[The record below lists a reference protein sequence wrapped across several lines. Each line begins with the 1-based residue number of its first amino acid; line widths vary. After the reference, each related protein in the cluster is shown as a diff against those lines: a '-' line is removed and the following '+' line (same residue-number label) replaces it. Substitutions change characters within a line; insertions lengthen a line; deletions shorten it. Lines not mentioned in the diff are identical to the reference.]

1 MAAASRFCVEQTMK
15 RRILATW
22 VGHTDLGAWS
32 RNAPL
37 SAAHQESVAKVLKG
51 KQPADGLGPIK
62 TLLVSE
68 SFTHVHLIGNY
79 DRSLLQQFSKWLKV
93 SATIHTPHIKN
104 PTDHARIY
112 QIVDPILESM
122 DLQRTDELCF
132 HLSPGTPAMASIWVL
147 LGKSK
152 YPATLFQTHFD
163 FETKTNRTLKT
174 DIPFDITVDVLPQ
187 FMREPDRLMQHLQS
201 QSPQE
206 TLGFESITGDSE
218 AIRLAVGRAQR
229 AAIHDVPVLILGES
243 GTGKEMFA
251 DAIHKASSRRN
262 KKLYSINCAAISK
275 ELIESELFGHI
286 KGSFTN
292 AEKDRKGLLE
302 QADGGTLF
310 LDEVGECDLGL
321 QAKLLRALQP
331 PHDKGPCHRVFRPV
345 GATEDRVSD
354 VRIVAATN
362 RDLVKMVQQGLFR
375 EDLLY
380 RLATITVKLPPL
392 RERGKDVMTLAET
405 MLVGINDQ
413 FQKALGKAYIPK
425 VLSPDAK
432 RFVRKHEWPGNV
444 RELRNVLIQ
453 SAVMSIDK
461 SITDR
466 DIAAALSQL
475 PNTRQESGDSDKPL
489 GDGFEL
495 EAYLD
500 DVRKRYLV
508 RAMQQANGVKN
519 KAVELLGYNSHQVLT
534 GHLVRHGIE
543 AKKKKTTAR
552 GKA

>member
-1 MAAASRFCVEQTMK
+1 MT

-22 VGHTDLGAWS
+22 VGLTDLGAWS
-32 RNAPL
+32 RNATL
-37 SAAHQESVAKVLKG
+37 TAVHQESVRKALKG
-51 KQPADGLGPIK
+51 KNPAEGDGPIK
-62 TLLVSE
+62 TLLDKE
-68 SFTHVHLIGNY
+68 GFTDIHLIGNY

-93 SATIHTPHIKN
+93 TAVIHTADIKN
-104 PTDHARIY
+104 PTDHGRIF
-112 QIVDPILESM
+112 QIVDPILES
-122 DLQRTDELCF
+122 LKLERGDELCF

-163 FETKTNRTLKT
+163 FDTKSNHILKT
-174 DIPFDITVDVLPQ
+174 EIPFDITVDVLPQ

-206 TLGFESITGDSE
+206 TQGFESIIGDSE
-218 AIRLAVGRAQR
+218 AIRLAVGRAKR

-251 DAIHKASSRRN
+251 DAIHKASGRHN
-262 KKLYSINCAAISK
+262 KALYSVNCAAISK

-286 KGSFTN
+286 KGAFTG
-292 AEKDRKGLLE
+292 ADKDRKGLLE

-331 PHDKGPCHRVFRPV
+331 PHDKGACYRVFRPV
-345 GATEDRVSD
+345 GATSDRVSD

-362 RDLVKMVQQGLFR
+362 RDLVKMVQQGTFR

-392 RERGKDVMTLAET
+392 RERGKDVMDLAET

-413 FQKALGKAYIPK
+413 FQKALGKAYVSK
-425 VLSPDAK
+425 TLSNDAK
-432 RFVRKHEWPGNV
+432 KFVRKHDWPGNV

-461 SITDR
+461 TITER

-475 PNTRQESGDSDKPL
+475 PNTRLDSVEADKPL
-489 GDGFEL
+489 GDGFDL
-495 EAYLD
+495 DVYLD
-500 DVRKRYLV
+500 EIRTRYLT
-508 RAMQQANGVKN
+508 RAMHQSNGVKN
-519 KAVELLGYNSHQVLT
+519 KAAELLGYNSHQVLT
-534 GHLVRHGIE
+534 GHLIRSGLE
-543 AKKKKTTAR
+543 TKNRKPTRRTR
-552 GKA
+552 S

>member
-1 MAAASRFCVEQTMK
+1 MT

-32 RNAPL
+32 RNATL
-37 SAAHQESVAKVLKG
+37 TTVHQESVRKILKG
-51 KQPADGLGPIK
+51 KNLAEGDGPIK
-62 TLLVSE
+62 TLLDREV
-68 SFTHVHLIGNY
+68 FTHVHLIGNY
-79 DRSLLQQFSKWLKV
+79 DRSLLQHFSKWLKV
-93 SATIHTPHIKN
+93 TATIHTADIKN
-104 PTDHARIY
+104 PTDHGRIFE
-112 QIVDPILESM
+112 IVDPILESLKL
-122 DLQRTDELCF
+122 DRSDELCF

-163 FETKTNRTLKT
+163 FDTKTNHILKT
-174 DIPFDITVDVLPQ
+174 EIPFDITVDVLPQ

-206 TLGFESITGDSE
+206 TEGFESIVGDSE
-218 AIRLAVGRAQR
+218 AIRLAVGRARR

-251 DAIHKASSRRN
+251 DAIHKASGRRN
-262 KKLYSINCAAISK
+262 GNQFSINCAAITK

-286 KGSFTN
+286 KGAFTG
-292 AEKDRKGLLE
+292 ADKDRKGLLE

-331 PHDKGPCHRVFRPV
+331 PHDKGPCYRVFRPV
-345 GATEDRVSD
+345 GATADRVSD

-362 RDLVKMVQQGLFR
+362 RDLVKMVQQGTFR

-380 RLATITVKLPPL
+380 RLSTITVKLPPL
-392 RERGKDVMTLAET
+392 RERGKDVMELAET

-413 FQKALGKAYIPK
+413 FQKALGKAYVSK
-425 VLSPDAK
+425 TLSADAK
-432 RFVRKHEWPGNV
+432 KFVRKHDWPGNV

-461 SITDR
+461 TITER

-475 PNTRQESGDSDKPL
+475 PNTRLDSSEADKPL
-489 GDGFEL
+489 GDGFDL
-495 EAYLD
+495 DAYLD
-500 DVRKRYLV
+500 EIRKRYLT
-508 RAMQQANGVKN
+508 RAMHQSNGVKN
-519 KAVELLGYNSHQVLT
+519 KAAELLGYNSHQVLT
-534 GHLVRHGIE
+534 SHLIRCGLE
-543 AKKKKTTAR
+543 AKKKKTTR
-552 GKA
+552 KTPS

>member
-1 MAAASRFCVEQTMK
+1 MT

-32 RNAPL
+32 RNATL
-37 SAAHQESVAKVLKG
+37 SAAHQEIVKNILKS
-51 KQPADGLGPIK
+51 KNPADGEGPIK
-62 TLLVSE
+62 TLLDTE
-68 SFTHVHLIGNY
+68 TFTQVHLIGNY
-79 DRSLLQQFSKWLKV
+79 DLSLLKQFSKWLKV
-93 SATIHTPHIKN
+93 TATIHTVDIKN
-104 PTDHARIY
+104 PTDHARIF
-112 QIVDPILESM
+112 QLVDPILES
-122 DLQRTDELCF
+122 LNLERGDELCF

-163 FETKTNRTLKT
+163 FETKTNHILKT

-206 TLGFESITGDSE
+206 TQGFESIIGDSE

-251 DAIHKASSRRN
+251 DAIHKASGRRN
-262 KKLYSINCAAISK
+262 KKVYSINCAAISR
-275 ELIESELFGHI
+275 ELIESELFGHA
-286 KGSFTN
+286 KGSFTG
-292 AEKDRKGLLE
+292 ADKDKKGLLE
-302 QADGGTLF
+302 LADGGTLF

-331 PHDKGPCHRVFRPV
+331 PHDKGPCYRVFRPV
-345 GATEDRVSD
+345 GGSEDRVSD

-362 RDLVKMVQQGLFR
+362 RDLAKMVQQGTFR

-392 RERGKDVMTLAET
+392 RERGKDVMSLAES
-405 MLVGINDQ
+405 MLVGINEQ
-413 FQKALGKAYIPK
+413 FQKALGKAYVPK
-425 VLSPDAK
+425 TLSTDAK
-432 RFVRKHEWPGNV
+432 KFVRKHEWPGNV

-453 SAVMSIDK
+453 SAVMSIEK
-461 SITDR
+461 TITER
-466 DIAAALSQL
+466 DIAEALSQL
-475 PNTRQESGDSDKPL
+475 PNTRMDSENADKPI
-489 GDGFEL
+489 GDGFDL
-495 EAYLD
+495 ETYLD
-500 DVRKRYLV
+500 EIRKRYVV
-508 RAMQQANGVKN
+508 RAMHQANGVKN
-519 KAVELLGYNSHQVLT
+519 KAAEMLGYNSHQVLT
-534 GHLVRHGIE
+534 GHLVRHGLE
-543 AKKKKTTAR
+543 AKKKTTR
-552 GKA
+552 RTRS

>member
-1 MAAASRFCVEQTMK
+1 MT

-32 RNAPL
+32 RNATL
-37 SAAHQESVAKVLKG
+37 SAAHLEAVKKILKS
-51 KQPADGLGPIK
+51 KSPADGIGPIK
-62 TLLVSE
+62 TLLDKE
-68 SFTHVHLIGNY
+68 AFTQVYLIGDY

-93 SATIHTPHIKN
+93 TATIHTADIKN
-104 PTDHARIY
+104 PTDHSEIY

-122 DLQRTDELCF
+122 NLQRGDELCF

-152 YPATLFQTHFD
+152 YPATLYQTHFD
-163 FETKTNRTLKT
+163 FDTKTNHILKT
-174 DIPFDITVDVLPQ
+174 EIPFDITVDVLPQ

-201 QSPQE
+201 YSPQE
-206 TLGFESITGDSE
+206 TQGFESIIGDSE

-229 AAIHDVPVLILGES
+229 AAIHDVPILILGES

-251 DAIHKASSRRN
+251 DAIHKASGRRG
-262 KKLYSINCAAISK
+262 KKLFSVNCAAISK

-286 KGSFTN
+286 KGAFTG
-292 AEKDRKGLLE
+292 ADKERKGLLE

-310 LDEVGECDLGL
+310 FDEVGECDLGL

-331 PHDKGPCHRVFRPV
+331 PHDKGPCYRVFRPV

-362 RDLVKMVQQGLFR
+362 RDLVKMVQQGSFR

-392 RERGKDVMTLAET
+392 RERGKDVMSLAEV
-405 MLVGINDQ
+405 MLVGINEQ
-413 FQKALGKAYIPK
+413 FQQALGKAYVSK
-425 VLSPDAK
+425 TLSAEAK
-432 RFVRKHEWPGNV
+432 KFVRKHEWPGNV
-444 RELRNVLIQ
+444 RELRNVLVQ

-461 SITDR
+461 TITER

-489 GDGFEL
+489 GDGFGL
-495 EAYLD
+495 ETYLD
-500 DVRKRYLV
+500 GIRKRYLV

-534 GHLVRHGIE
+534 SHLVRHGIE
-543 AKKKKTTAR
+543 ANKKKNPTR
-552 GKA
+552 RVQP

>member
-1 MAAASRFCVEQTMK
+1 MT

-22 VGHTDLGAWS
+22 VGHTDLSAWS
-32 RNAPL
+32 RNETL
-37 SAAHQESVAKVLKG
+37 TAAHQESVRKILKG
-51 KQPADGLGPIK
+51 KNLAEGDGPIK
-62 TLLVSE
+62 TLLDRE
-68 SFTHVHLIGNY
+68 AFTHVHLIGNY

-93 SATIHTPHIKN
+93 TPTIHTADIKN
-104 PTDHARIY
+104 PTEHGRIY
-112 QIVDPILESM
+112 QIVDPILESLKL
-122 DLQRTDELCF
+122 DRGDELCF

-163 FETKTNRTLKT
+163 FDTKSNHVMKT
-174 DIPFDITVDVLPQ
+174 EIPFDITVDVLPQ

-201 QSPQE
+201 QSPQDTE
-206 TLGFESITGDSE
+206 GFESIVGDSE

-251 DAIHKASSRRN
+251 DAIHKASPRRN
-262 KKLYSINCAAISK
+262 EKLLSINCAAISK
-275 ELIESELFGHI
+275 ELIESELFGHVRGAFT
-286 KGSFTN
+286 GSDK
-292 AEKDRKGLLE
+292 ERKGLLE
-302 QADGGTLF
+302 QVNGGTLF

-331 PHDKGPCHRVFRPV
+331 PHDKGPCCRTFRPV
-345 GATEDRVSD
+345 GSSEDRVSD

-362 RDLVKMVQQGLFR
+362 RDLVKMVQQGTFR

-392 RERGKDVMTLAET
+392 RERGRDVMTLAEN
-405 MLVGINDQ
+405 MLLGINNQ
-413 FQKALGKAYIPK
+413 FQKSLGKAYVVK
-425 VLSPDAK
+425 TLSADAK
-432 RFVRKHEWPGNV
+432 KFVRKHDWPGNV

-461 SITDR
+461 TITER

-475 PNTRQESGDSDKPL
+475 PNTRLDSGEADKPI
-489 GDGFEL
+489 GDGFDL
-495 EAYLD
+495 EEYLNEI
-500 DVRKRYLV
+500 RKRYLT
-508 RAMQQANGVKN
+508 RAMHQSNGVKN
-519 KAVELLGYNSHQVLT
+519 QAYELLGYNSHQVLT
-534 GHLVRHGIE
+534 GHLVRSGLE
-543 AKKKKTTAR
+543 PKKKKGSR
-552 GKA
+552 KAPS

>member
-1 MAAASRFCVEQTMK
+1 M
-15 RRILATW
+15 
-22 VGHTDLGAWS
+22 
-32 RNAPL
+32 
-37 SAAHQESVAKVLKG
+37 
-51 KQPADGLGPIK
+51 
-62 TLLVSE
+62 
-68 SFTHVHLIGNY
+68 
-79 DRSLLQQFSKWLKV
+79 
-93 SATIHTPHIKN
+93 
-104 PTDHARIY
+104 
-112 QIVDPILESM
+112 
-122 DLQRTDELCF
+122 
-132 HLSPGTPAMASIWVL
+132 
-147 LGKSK
+147 
-152 YPATLFQTHFD
+152 
-163 FETKTNRTLKT
+163 
-174 DIPFDITVDVLPQ
+174 
-187 FMREPDRLMQHLQS
+187 
-201 QSPQE
+201 
-206 TLGFESITGDSE
+206 
-218 AIRLAVGRAQR
+218 
-229 AAIHDVPVLILGES
+229 HDVPVLILGES

-251 DAIHKASSRRN
+251 DAIHKASARRN
-262 KKLYSINCAAISK
+262 NRLYSINCAAISK
-275 ELIESELFGHI
+275 ELIESELFGHM

-405 MLVGINDQ
+405 MLDGINVQ
-413 FQKALGKAYIPK
+413 FQKALGNAYIPK
-425 VLSPDAK
+425 MLSPDAK

-461 SITDR
+461 SITDH

-489 GDGFEL
+489 GDGFDL

-500 DVRKRYLV
+500 DIRKRYLI

-534 GHLVRHGIE
+534 GHLIRHGIE
-543 AKKKKTTAR
+543 AKKKTTTPR
-552 GKA
+552 GRT